1 MNMDLSEDLQT
12 GTESSPQFKSA
23 SKRQR
28 NLDPG
33 ASDSAR
39 RTTNKKVVNDKAS
52 SRKQYTEIT
61 KGAWSEEEDE
71 IVISLVKKLGP
82 KHWSMIAS
90 YLPGRI
96 GKQCRERWHNHLN
109 PEIKHHSWTQDEDI
123 EIIKAHLRLGNRWAE
138 IAKMLPGRTDN
149 SIKNHWNSTL
159 KRKIKMVKR
168 EIDSGKS
175 LTSDPVANFIREQ
188 MKKCDPEESQ
198 FHSPTKNMVCMDN
211 TACSEVS
218 SETSTPQKLVSHTLY
233 YVKPDYIY
241 LDIDRK
247 VSASGIIQ
255 SIVEQAALISN
266 SY

>member
-1 MNMDLSEDLQT
+1 MKMEYPEDPQT
-12 GTESSPQFKSA
+12 GTESSPQFKAS
-23 SKRQR
+23 SKRCYSAEPS
-28 NLDPG
+28 LT
-33 ASDSAR
+33 DSCKRGSA
-39 RTTNKKVVNDKAS
+39 KKSSNDHQTH
-52 SRKQYTEIT
+52 RKPYTEIT

-109 PEIKHHSWTQDEDI
+109 PDIKHHSWTHEEDI
-123 EIIKAHLRLGNRWAE
+123 EIIKAHLQLGNRWAE
-138 IAKMLPGRTDN
+138 IAKLLPGRTDN

-159 KRKIKMVKR
+159 KRKIKTVKR

-175 LTSDPVANFIREQ
+175 SSSDPVASFIKEQ
-188 MKKCDPEESQ
+188 MKKGDPEETRNMSV
-198 FHSPTKNMVCMDN
+198 KNLGYLDN

-218 SETSTPQKLVSHTLY
+218 SETSTPQKLVSHTFY

-241 LDIDRK
+241 LDIDRN

-255 SIVEQAALISN
+255 SIVDQAGLISN

>member
-1 MNMDLSEDLQT
+1 MNMELSEDPQT
-12 GTESSPQFKSA
+12 GTESSPQFKAS
-23 SKRQR
+23 SKRCR
-28 NLDPG
+28 AVEPSLT
-33 ASDSAR
+33 DSCR
-39 RTTNKKVVNDKAS
+39 RGSAKKSSNDKS
-52 SRKQYTEIT
+52 SHRKHYTEIT

-109 PEIKHHSWTQDEDI
+109 PEIKHHSWTHEEDI
-123 EIIKAHLRLGNRWAE
+123 EIIKAHLKLGNRWAE
-138 IAKMLPGRTDN
+138 IAKLLPGRTDN

-168 EIDSGKS
+168 EADSGKS
-175 LTSDPVANFIREQ
+175 PAGDPVANFIKEQ
-188 MKKCDPEESQ
+188 MKKCDPEETQ
-198 FHSPTKNMVCMDN
+198 YNSPVKNLGYLDN
-211 TACSEVS
+211 TASSEVS
-218 SETSTPQKLVSHTLY
+218 SETNTPQKLVSHTFY
-233 YVKPDYIY
+233 YVKPDYTY
-241 LDIDRK
+241 LDIDRN

-255 SIVEQAALISN
+255 SIVEQAGLISN